1 MHYITIL
8 QEIIFS
14 YIKKFA
20 FWVVVVLVIYGGIAS
35 YTRTAY
41 SSESSDRFARVYNH
55 HQSPESVDMTG
66 RDLECIVKTVY
77 GEARGESMKGQLM
90 VANVIMNRVLS
101 NKYPNSICDVVKQ
114 KNQFSVWNNGNFSI
128 THRNTYYDIEK
139 NIIGLFEDYYDLT
152 NGAMWYHADYV
163 NPKWRSDVKQVA
175 HVGKHI
181 FYKEKED

>member
-8 QEIIFS
+8 QEIILS
-14 YIKKFA
+14 YLKKFA
-20 FWVVVVLVIYGGIAS
+20 FWAVVVFVLYAGATS
-35 YTRTAY
+35 YMRSAY

-55 HQSPESVDMTG
+55 HQSPESIDMTG
-66 RDLECIVKTVY
+66 RDLACIVKTVY

-101 NKYPNSICDVVKQ
+101 NKYPNSICEVVKQ

-128 THRNTYYDIEK
+128 IHKNIYYDIEK
-139 NIIGLFEDYYDLT
+139 NIVGLFEDYYDLT

-163 NPKWRSDVKQVA
+163 NPKGRSDVKQVA

-181 FYKEKED
+181 FYKDKED